1 MTQSSYFNTPY
12 TANTFVTPTP
22 NPPPP
27 PTPTQTP
34 IPIPT
39 QTPIPT
45 PASASTSSAYD
56 KIAQNLNNIR
66 DDKQKIQEYIQLRNN
81 ATDPNIDI
89 TTTAARLDY
98 TSIENKSLSLQMII
112 LSSILLIIVIAII
125 IAYMS

>member
-22 NPPPP
+22 NPPP
-27 PTPTQTP
+27 TQTP

-45 PASASTSSAYD
+45 PASASASTSSTYE